1 MLHEEYGQ
9 VNWYFLPIE
18 MQQTFLMIM
27 AHNNRLT
34 TIHGYGNILC
44 IRDTFKKVIFN
55 DNLISRVT
63 VKSDVSLFHP

>member
-44 IRDTFKKVIFN
+44 IRDTFKKVIFI
-55 DNLISRVT
+55 D
-63 VKSDVSLFHP
+63 